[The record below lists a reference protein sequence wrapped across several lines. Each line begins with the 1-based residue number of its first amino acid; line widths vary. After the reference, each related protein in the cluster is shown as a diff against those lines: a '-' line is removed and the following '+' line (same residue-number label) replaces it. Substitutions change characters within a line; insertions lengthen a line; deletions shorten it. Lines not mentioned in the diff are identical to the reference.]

1 MKVNVLIV
9 GVGGQGVLTT
19 SGILARAAM
28 EEGLNVVSAE
38 THGMAQRGGSV
49 EVHLRFGDVRAPLI
63 PYGSA
68 DFIASLEPVEVLRY
82 GQYMN
87 DGTVVV
93 MNTRPI
99 SPPSVS
105 TGDAR
110 YPEIDE
116 ILERVMPNV
125 GNLYAVNASGIAEK
139 TAGTVQATNV
149 VMAGILLGVGIPLKL
164 ESVESAVKEVLP
176 SKMVD
181 ANIAA
186 LRDGFELGK
195 RLNKQ

>member
-1 MKVNVLIV
+1 VKVNVLIV

-19 SGILARAAM
+19 SGLLARAGM
-28 EEGLNVVSAE
+28 YEGLNVVSAE

-63 PYGSA
+63 PYGHA

-87 DGTVVV
+87 ENTVVLI
-93 MNTRPI
+93 NTRPI

-110 YPEIDE
+110 YPSMDE
-116 ILERVMPNV
+116 ILERVEGVTENIH
-125 GNLYAVNASGIAEK
+125 LINASEIAERL
-139 TAGTVQATNV
+139 GNIQAANV
-149 VMAGILLGVGIPLKL
+149 VMAGALIGLGLPISI
-164 ESVESAVKEVLP
+164 ESVEMAIADVMPEKIRDLNVK
-176 SKMVD
+176 
-181 ANIAA
+181 A
-186 LRDGFELGK
+186 LREGFAAGQ
-195 RLNKQ
+195 RLRK

>member
-19 SGILARAAM
+19 SGLLARAGM
-28 EEGLNVVSAE
+28 YEGLNVVSAE

-63 PYGSA
+63 PYGHA

-87 DGTVVV
+87 ENTVVL

-110 YPEIDE
+110 YPSMDE
-116 ILERVMPNV
+116 ILERVEGVTENIH
-125 GNLYAVNASGIAEK
+125 LINASEIAERL
-139 TAGTVQATNV
+139 GNIQAANV
-149 VMAGILLGVGIPLKL
+149 VMAGALIGLGLPLSI
-164 ESVESAVKEVLP
+164 ESVEMAIADVMPEKIRDLNVK
-176 SKMVD
+176 
-181 ANIAA
+181 A
-186 LRDGFELGK
+186 LREGFAAGQ
-195 RLNKQ
+195 RLRK

>member
-19 SGILARAAM
+19 SGLLARAGM
-28 EEGLNVVSAE
+28 YEGLNVVSAE

-63 PYGSA
+63 PYGHA
-68 DFIASLEPVEVLRY
+68 DFVASLEPVEVLRY

-87 DGTVVV
+87 ENTVVLI
-93 MNTRPI
+93 NTRPI

-110 YPEIDE
+110 YPSMDE
-116 ILERVMPNV
+116 ILERVEGITENIY
-125 GNLYAVNASGIAEK
+125 LINASEIAERL
-139 TAGTVQATNV
+139 GNVQAANV
-149 VMAGILLGVGIPLKL
+149 VMAGALIGLGLPLSI
-164 ESVESAVKEVLP
+164 ESVESAIFDVMSERIRDLNVR
-176 SKMVD
+176 
-181 ANIAA
+181 A
-186 LRDGFELGK
+186 LREGFRVAKSYL
-195 RLNKQ
+195 

>member
-19 SGILARAAM
+19 SGLLARAGM
-28 EEGLNVVSAE
+28 YEGLNVVSAE

-63 PYGSA
+63 PYGHA

-87 DGTVVV
+87 ENTVVLI
-93 MNTRPI
+93 NTRPI

-110 YPEIDE
+110 YPSMDE
-116 ILERVMPNV
+116 ILERVEGVTENIH
-125 GNLYAVNASGIAEK
+125 LINASEIAERL
-139 TAGTVQATNV
+139 GNIQAANV
-149 VMAGILLGVGIPLKL
+149 VMAGALIGLGLPISI
-164 ESVESAVKEVLP
+164 ESVEMAIADVMPEKIRDLNVK
-176 SKMVD
+176 
-181 ANIAA
+181 A
-186 LRDGFELGK
+186 LREGFAAGQ
-195 RLNKQ
+195 RLRK

>member
-28 EEGLNVVSAE
+28 VEGFNVVSAE

-49 EVHLRFGDVRAPLI
+49 EVHLRFGDVRSPLI

-87 DGTVVV
+87 ENTKILI
-93 MNTRPI
+93 NTRPI

-105 TGDAR
+105 TGEAA
-110 YPEIDE
+110 YPSMDE
-116 ILERVMPNV
+116 ILEKAGWISDHVYT
-125 GNLYAVNASGIAEK
+125 LNASEIAERL
-139 TAGTVQATNV
+139 GNIQAANV
-149 VMAGILLGVGIPLKL
+149 VMAGALIGLGLPISL
-164 ESVESAVKEVLP
+164 ESVEKAICDVMPERIRDL
-176 SKMVD
+176 
-181 ANIAA
+181 NLEA
-186 LRDGFELGK
+186 LREGFSAATSLIES
-195 RLNKQ
+195 

>member
-19 SGILARAAM
+19 SGLLARAGM
-28 EEGLNVVSAE
+28 YEGLNVVSAE

-63 PYGSA
+63 PYGHA

-87 DGTVVV
+87 ENTLVL

-110 YPEIDE
+110 YPSMDE
-116 ILERVMPNV
+116 ILERVEEVTENIH
-125 GNLYAVNASGIAEK
+125 LINASEIAERL
-139 TAGTVQATNV
+139 GNIQAANV
-149 VMAGILLGVGIPLKL
+149 VMAGALIGLGLPLSI
-164 ESVESAVKEVLP
+164 ESVEMAIADVMPEKIRDLNVK
-176 SKMVD
+176 
-181 ANIAA
+181 A
-186 LRDGFELGK
+186 LREGFAAGQ
-195 RLNKQ
+195 RLRK